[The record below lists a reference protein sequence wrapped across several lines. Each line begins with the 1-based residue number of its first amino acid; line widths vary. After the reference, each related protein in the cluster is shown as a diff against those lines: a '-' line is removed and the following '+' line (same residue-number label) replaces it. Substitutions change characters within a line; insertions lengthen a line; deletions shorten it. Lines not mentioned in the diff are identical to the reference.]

1 MGTVPAQ
8 APGATPLQPFVI
20 HALEGLDL
28 SHPEQWQARIP
39 WQPFLEGVEI
49 HRLYGD
55 GVTGSGAALLRFSP
69 GAKIP
74 EHLHTGYEH
83 IFVLA
88 GSQADEIGEVL
99 AGQLRIHPPGSSHS
113 VVSKSGCIVL
123 AIHEHPVSF
132 LAASGE

>member
-1 MGTVPAQ
+1 MQAVQGRGPLLFKNVFSLPDTADVTWEKFRPGIEAHYLYRVPEGPTAAMLRY
-8 APGATPLQPFVI
+8 APGASLQRHV
-20 HALEGLDL
+20 H
-28 SHPEQWQARIP
+28 
-39 WQPFLEGVEI
+39 V
-49 HRLYGD
+49 
-55 GVTGSGAALLRFSP
+55 
-69 GAKIP
+69 
-74 EHLHTGYEH
+74 GYEH